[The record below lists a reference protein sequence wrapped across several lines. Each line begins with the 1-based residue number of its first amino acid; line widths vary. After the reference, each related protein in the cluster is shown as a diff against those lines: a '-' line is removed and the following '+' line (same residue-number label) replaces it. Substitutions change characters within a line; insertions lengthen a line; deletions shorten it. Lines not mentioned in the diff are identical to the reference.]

1 MFIKATSTKRWL
13 FIFKVMI
20 EVVRRLDKSVRNNF
34 NTEGLS
40 HLYWELF
47 DSPDSNGSGFMY
59 MEREPVLI
67 LDDII
72 KEHQKYRPVIERGY
86 TSKPIADLLGLPSI
100 SPYRVGKGVKLRV
113 TSAPKR
119 MFIVKAL
126 ILRGVERIAIN
137 EKYIEFDTDNYL
149 YKPNLYLR

>member
-1 MFIKATSTKRWL
+1 MLKPRVYRK
-13 FIFKVMI
+13 K
-20 EVVRRLDKSVRNNF
+20 DKDNF
-34 NTEGLS
+34 NTTGLK

-47 DSPDSNGSGFMY
+47 DCPTTEGSGYRF

-72 KEHQKYRPVIERGY
+72 SEFNGWRPSIELAYTSQKY
-86 TSKPIADLLGLPSI
+86 ADLLGLTSF
-100 SPYRVGKGVKLRV
+100 SPYRVGKGVRLRV
-113 TSAPKR
+113 ISAPKR
-119 MFIVKAL
+119 MFLVKNL

-149 YKPNLYLR
+149 FKPNLYLR

>member
-1 MFIKATSTKRWL
+1 MERTY
-13 FIFKVMI
+13 
-20 EVVRRLDKSVRNNF
+20 RREERDNY
-34 NTEGLS
+34 NTVGLS

-47 DSPDSNGSGFMY
+47 DSPDYTGSGFKF

-67 LDDII
+67 LDDIM
-72 KEHQKYRPVIERGY
+72 KVYRNWRPTIIQAY
-86 TSKPIADLLGLPSI
+86 TSKQYSDLIGLPSI
-100 SPYRVGKGVKLRV
+100 SPYRVGKGIMLKCLN
-113 TSAPKR
+113 SKKR
-119 MFIVKAL
+119 MFIVKNL

>member
-1 MFIKATSTKRWL
+1 MIKPRVYVK
-13 FIFKVMI
+13 K
-20 EVVRRLDKSVRNNF
+20 DKHKF
-34 NTEGLS
+34 NTTGLK

-47 DSPDSNGSGFMY
+47 DCPSSVGSGFKY

-72 KEHQKYRPVIERGY
+72 SEFNQWRPYIELGY
-86 TSKPIADLLGLPSI
+86 TSKPYADLLGLTTY
-100 SPYRVGKGVKLRV
+100 SPYRVGKGVRLRV
-113 TSAPKR
+113 ISAPKR
-119 MFIVKAL
+119 MFLVKNL